1 MLERAHS
8 LARDTRYGR
17 VSPPPA
23 AHPPLRAVRLP
34 RLTRCPRAPQ
44 HWVFW
49 LGPYLGA
56 TSAAICYTY
65 LFQHELFHA
74 KTIAAAAAAAPA
86 SGGAAP
92 SAELKAQPA
101 PVAVFTTRN
110 DGAVEAVESRLP
122 ASADT
127 GSEWR

>member
-1 MLERAHS
+1 MLS
-8 LARDTRYGR
+8 F
-17 VSPPPA
+17 
-23 AHPPLRAVRLP
+23 
-34 RLTRCPRAPQ
+34 PRACVSLTSPLAALPLSPTQ

-74 KTIAAAAAAAPA
+74 KTIATQAAAAAASAPG
-86 SGGAAP
+86 GGAV
-92 SAELKAQPA
+92 ELKAQPA
-101 PVAVFTTRN
+101 PVAVFASRS

-122 ASADT
+122 TSADT
-127 GSEWR
+127 GSEWK